1 MTPLLSLGALAA
13 ALLAV
18 TTPSGSAAVLYLVG
32 CFSLAACRMLVGGAG
47 FVGFAYLLV
56 YVGAIA
62 ILALFAVML
71 TEGATPGRPTA
82 GLSTPLALLLGAGAL
97 ASPLASAGLAPQ
109 PLVLP
114 AAPVGAELH
123 AAYLFGEAAPYTL
136 LLAVLLL
143 LAMAGSVALAQRL

>member
-1 MTPLLSLGALAA
+1 MTLLLALGALTA

-18 TTPSGSAAVLYLVG
+18 TTPRGSAAVLYLVG
-32 CFSLAACRMLVGGAG
+32 CFSLAACRMLLGGAG

-82 GLSTPLALLLGAGAL
+82 GLSVPLALLAGAGAL
-97 ASPLASAGLAPQ
+97 ASPLAASLAPRA
-109 PLVLP
+109 PLLP
-114 AAPVGAELH
+114 AAPGDAELH
-123 AAYLFGEAAPYTL
+123 AAYLFGEAAPHTL